1 MKKGKR
7 VDKRGEEEKKKG
19 GSWGKGMRGGER
31 KGEEGVEEKE
41 KGDGGKGRGGGK
53 GEE

>member
-1 MKKGKR
+1 
-7 VDKRGEEEKKKG
+7 
-19 GSWGKGMRGGER
+19 MRGGER
-31 KGEEGVEEKE
+31 KGEEMVEEKE